1 IVTRMAQDLNIDV
14 AIRPVALVRAPSGLA
29 LSSRN
34 VRLDD
39 HGMEKALGL
48 SQALHYLAEQAT
60 RGERLDVSAARDII
74 RSHENVELDYL
85 EIVDPATLQPLT
97 AQQLENPL
105 EHEALALVAAWVPPV
120 RLIDNMLLAP

>member
-1 IVTRMAQDLNIDV
+1 
-14 AIRPVALVRAPSGLA
+14 
-29 LSSRN
+29 
-34 VRLDD
+34 
-39 HGMEKALGL
+39 MEKALGL